1 MLSQSMVEYLST
13 NWLGL
18 LLPAG
23 TFLVIL
29 LAGWAG
35 RRLLFSRLNCWAA
48 TTKSRFDDVLI
59 DSLRGPFLLWIV
71 ILGVSMATRVSQL
84 PENVTFWSGRVLL
97 ALWIV
102 SLTLVFARLSG
113 RLVRMYG
120 NRLEGTLPVG
130 TLTQRLASVLVG
142 LLGLLTLLNTFDI
155 SITPVLTALGVGGLA
170 VALALQDTLSNFFAG
185 FYVSLAGQVRV
196 GDFVKLESGEDGFVT
211 DIGWR
216 STTLRALPNNLIV
229 IPNNKL
235 AQSIVTN
242 FYLPEKRMSLLINVG
257 VSYDCDPE
265 HVEQVLID
273 TAMSAADDV
282 QGLLKEPAPFV
293 RFIPG
298 FGDFS
303 LDFTLICQVAEYTDQ
318 YLAQHEL
325 RKRILR
331 RFREEGIEIPFPVR
345 TLEIRRRRPAGD
357 SAALPSSRNH
367 R

>member
-1 MLSQSMVEYLST
+1 MDLQRMLEYLRT
-13 NWLGL
+13 NWLDL
-18 LLPAG
+18 VLPAG
-23 TFLVIL
+23 TFFAIL

-35 RRLLFSRLNCWAA
+35 RRLLFSRLSRWAA
-48 TTKSRFDDVLI
+48 STQTQLDDVLI

-71 ILGVSMATRVSQL
+71 ILSVSMATRVSQL
-84 PENVTFWSGRVLL
+84 PRSATLWISKILL

-120 NRLEGTLPVG
+120 DRLEGPLPVG
-130 TLTQRLASVLVG
+130 TLTQRLVSLLIG
-142 LLGLLTLLNTFDI
+142 LLGLLALLNTFDI
-155 SITPVLTALGVGGLA
+155 SVTPVLTAIGVGGLA

-185 FYVSLAGQVRV
+185 FYVSLAGQIRA

-257 VSYDCDPE
+257 VSYDSDPE
-265 HVEQVLID
+265 HVERVLID
-273 TAMSAADDV
+273 VALSAADDV
-282 QGLLKEPAPFV
+282 KGLLKEPAPFV

-298 FGDFS
+298 FGECS

-331 RFREEGIEIPFPVR
+331 RFRDEGIEIPFPIR
-345 TLEIRRRRPAGD
+345 TLEIRRRRHSGT
-357 SAALPSSRNH
+357 AAPSVRQDAK
-367 R
+367 